1 MVRIQWIMKP
11 FPGQNDQAME
21 NVKKFAKLWKD
32 QGANKCTI
40 AIMSGNMWGHISFN
54 CNFDNFEH
62 LGKTRDLVRSHS
74 DLKLMIND
82 GSKLG
87 EIVQEKHVQYNW
99 KLLKLYIKNYRVGIK
114 CH

>member
-54 CNFDNFEH
+54 CILIFGTFKKPE
-62 LGKTRDLVRSHS
+62 T
-74 DLKLMIND
+74 
-82 GSKLG
+82 
-87 EIVQEKHVQYNW
+87 
-99 KLLKLYIKNYRVGIK
+99 
-114 CH
+114 

>member
-40 AIMSGNMWGHISFN
+40 AIMSGNMWGHIR
-54 CNFDNFEH
+54 
-62 LGKTRDLVRSHS
+62 K
-74 DLKLMIND
+74 INGIMEASMD
-82 GSKLG
+82 G
-87 EIVQEKHVQYNW
+87 
-99 KLLKLYIKNYRVGIK
+99 
-114 CH
+114 C